1 MIILSI
7 ITASHNI
14 DKRLDKKI
22 AAKINGSNV
31 KQDDDNNHHMVSL
44 WSNRF
49 IIAAIVNEAAVTWLT
64 LSIADTVN

>member
-31 KQDDDNNHHMVSL
+31 KQDDNNHHMAAYGRTVS
-44 WSNRF
+44 
-49 IIAAIVNEAAVTWLT
+49 
-64 LSIADTVN
+64 